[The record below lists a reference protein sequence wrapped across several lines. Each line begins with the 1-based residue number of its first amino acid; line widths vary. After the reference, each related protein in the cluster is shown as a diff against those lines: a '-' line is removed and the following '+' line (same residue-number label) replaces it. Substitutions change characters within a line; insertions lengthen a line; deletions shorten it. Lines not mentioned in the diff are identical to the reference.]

1 MILYMAGSYAFDGRA
16 IRQLRKEVTA
26 WWKSRLTAE
35 LPQGWSKSYLD
46 PTPLIDFFE
55 PLRIKEGYVLR
66 AYLYRNCLSAKG
78 VVYALPECAE
88 FPDPGLCPP
97 NSPPRPPEA
106 LDNFMSAIEGDGSP
120 WSYLAASILARE
132 LEEFGSEGDGVAWTM
147 NLVLDDDPWMS
158 TNGTSEWP
166 KRRSFTAR
174 NSSWAW
180 RMPRPLNWQPD
191 VFVNETVVRVRF
203 YSYSGLGQ
211 QRIISTEDHFRKGE
225 YVFERVEEPLARG
238 PVGMLA

>member
-1 MILYMAGSYAFDGRA
+1 MAGSYAFDGRA

-66 AYLYRNCLSAKG
+66 AYLYRNCRSAKG
-78 VVYALPECAE
+78 VVYAMPVGAE
-88 FPDPGLCPP
+88 FPDPGVCPP
-97 NSPPRPPEA
+97 NSPPRPPDA

-132 LEEFGSEGDGVAWTM
+132 LEEFGSEGESVGWTM
-147 NLVLDDDPWMS
+147 NLVLDDDPWIS
-158 TNGTSEWP
+158 TNGTAHWLQGQSFS
-166 KRRSFTAR
+166 KRSG
-174 NSSWAW
+174 SWAW
-180 RMPRPLNWQPD
+180 RVPRPLNWQPD

-203 YSYSGLGQ
+203 YSFSGLGQ
-211 QRIISTEDHFRKGE
+211 QRIISIEDQYPKGK
-225 YVFERVEEPLARG
+225 YFFERTEEAIARG
-238 PVGMLA
+238 PVGILA